1 MSPDAFW
8 TLNASIAA
16 CGALTA
22 LLLGPALQRELA
34 ASGPTAAADAFGA
47 DHLET

>member
-1 MSPDAFW
+1 MLPIPFW
-8 TLNASIAA
+8 TLTASIAV

-22 LLLGPALQRELA
+22 FLLGPALQRELA

-47 DHLET
+47 DRPET